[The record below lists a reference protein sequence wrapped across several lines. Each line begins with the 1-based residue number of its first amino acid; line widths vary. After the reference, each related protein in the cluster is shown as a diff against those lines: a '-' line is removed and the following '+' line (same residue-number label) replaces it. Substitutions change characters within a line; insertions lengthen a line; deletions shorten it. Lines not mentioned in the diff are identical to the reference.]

1 MGVFIKGQ
9 PKRKARSLRVLQEK
23 EASIGSN
30 VFAAD
35 KENGTQHQFH
45 YLGRS
50 MDGAPEWIW
59 HMYWRDESGKER
71 VLTTRYEIQPNKI
84 VKIQDGQVHRSVD
97 LQEARTL
104 YDAICRYWKFVKA
117 DLYS

>member
-1 MGVFIKGQ
+1 MGIFIRRQ
-9 PKRKARSLRVLQEK
+9 PKRKVRNLRVLQER

-30 VFAAD
+30 VFAYD
-35 KENGTQHQFH
+35 KKNGIQHQFH
-45 YLGRS
+45 YIGRS
-50 MDGAPEWIW
+50 AEGVPEWAW
-59 HMYWRDESGKER
+59 HMYWRDNSGKEQ
-71 VLTTRYEIQPNKI
+71 VLTTRYEIQPDKI
-84 VKIQDGQVHRSVD
+84 VKIQDGHIHRTVD